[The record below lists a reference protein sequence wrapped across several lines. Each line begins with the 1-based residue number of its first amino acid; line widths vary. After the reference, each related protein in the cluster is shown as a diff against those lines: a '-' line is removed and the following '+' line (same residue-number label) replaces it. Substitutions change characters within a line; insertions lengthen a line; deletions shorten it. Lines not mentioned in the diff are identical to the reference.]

1 MAGPAERNVMI
12 KLTNIL
18 QATLFVICVSITGCI
33 SYDSVLLVPSITMSA
48 EDVILQKTGSE
59 NSTQLNFGLDV
70 GLNESDSLVN
80 VEILPGVRVRDTTIN
95 GPAYLAG
102 IQAGDVILSVNDME
116 TDHPDALLALQS
128 QIDGQTEFT
137 FKVRRNTIVFEVKVT
152 GSVMEQ
158 NSPAREL
165 YRADPLAT
173 RAGYVTELV
182 TIRGQTKVAAARV
195 TEFFPDSP
203 LPGAGINIGD
213 LVLAV
218 NGAIV
223 KSAQG
228 LITKLNRDYELGEQ
242 VQFSIFDGQEIRIAP
257 IKLWEPG
264 SRISR
269 VSLGPLLQYN
279 SSLSSKSSRLSLLDF
294 WLFAVYSYNR
304 NEGERAHSLFGFL
317 NFTSD
322 YGELVEDQD

>member
-1 MAGPAERNVMI
+1 MI

-18 QATLFVICVSITGCI
+18 QAMLYVICVSITGCI

-48 EDVILQKTGSE
+48 EDVTLQKTGSE
-59 NSTQLNFGLDV
+59 NNTQLNFGLDV

-102 IQAGDVILSVNDME
+102 IQAGDVILSVNGME

-128 QIDGQTEFT
+128 QIDDQTEFT

-173 RAGYVTELV
+173 RAGYTTELV
-182 TIRGQTKVAAARV
+182 TIRGQADIAAARV
-195 TEFFPDSP
+195 TEIFPNSP
-203 LPGAGINIGD
+203 LPSAGINTGD
-213 LVLAV
+213 VVLAV
-218 NGAIV
+218 NGAAV
-223 KSAQG
+223 NSAQG
-228 LITKLNRDYELGEQ
+228 LITKLNRDYEFGEQ
-242 VQFSIFDGQEIRIAP
+242 VQFSVFDGREIRVAP
-257 IKLWEPG
+257 VKLWDPG
-264 SRISR
+264 SRVSR
-269 VSLGPLLQYN
+269 ISLGPLLQYN
-279 SSLSSKSSRLSLLDF
+279 SSLSPQSNRLSLLDF
-294 WLFAVYSYNR
+294 WLFAVYSYSR
-304 NEGERAHSLFGFL
+304 IEGERAHSFFGVL

-322 YGELVEDQD
+322 YGELVEEQD

>member
-1 MAGPAERNVMI
+1 MI

-18 QATLFVICVSITGCI
+18 QAMLFVICVSITGCI

-48 EDVILQKTGSE
+48 EDVILQKTGSK

-80 VEILPGVRVRDTTIN
+80 VEILPGVRVRNTTIN

-128 QIDGQTEFT
+128 QIDDQTEFT

-158 NSPAREL
+158 NSPARKL

-182 TIRGQTKVAAARV
+182 TILGQTKVAAARV

-228 LITKLNRDYELGEQ
+228 LITKLNRDYEL
-242 VQFSIFDGQEIRIAP
+242 
-257 IKLWEPG
+257 
-264 SRISR
+264 
-269 VSLGPLLQYN
+269 
-279 SSLSSKSSRLSLLDF
+279 
-294 WLFAVYSYNR
+294 
-304 NEGERAHSLFGFL
+304 
-317 NFTSD
+317 
-322 YGELVEDQD
+322 

>member
-1 MAGPAERNVMI
+1 MI

-128 QIDGQTEFT
+128 QIDDQTEFT
-137 FKVRRNTIVFEVKVT
+137 FKVRRNTIVF
-152 GSVMEQ
+152 EQ